1 MDEQGDQQA
10 LARALERF
18 NNTAEKL
25 LNATN
30 TNTAKI
36 EVNAGGIG
44 IWIAA
49 TCCIVVVAVVFV
61 GSVYISREFTRQD
74 VQMQELRDK
83 DSVHDAW
90 IQTLNNNKQDK
101 KR

>member
-1 MDEQGDQQA
+1 MEPA
-10 LARALERF
+10 ETALERLARELGAILPK
-18 NNTAEKL
+18 NN
-25 LNATN
+25 NSATI
-30 TNTAKI
+30 T
-36 EVNAGGIG
+36 VNAGGLG

-49 TCCIVVVAVVFV
+49 TCCIVVMAVAVV
-61 GSVYISREFTRQD
+61 GSVYITREFTRQD

>member
-1 MDEQGDQQA
+1 MEDQGDQRDLVEA
-10 LARALERF
+10 LDRF
-18 NNTAEKL
+18 SRVTEKL
-25 LNATN
+25 LNHGN

-44 IWIAA
+44 VWLAA
-49 TCCIVVVAVVFV
+49 TCCIVVMAVVIV
-61 GSVYISREFTRQD
+61 GSVYITREFTRQD

-101 KR
+101 QR

>member
-1 MDEQGDQQA
+1 MQDAEVGEVVK
-10 LARALERF
+10 RAHETMGKLERMADAS
-18 NNTAEKL
+18 NRNTTRVE
-25 LNATN
+25 
-30 TNTAKI
+30 I
-36 EVNAGGIG
+36 NAGGVG
-44 IWIAA
+44 VWIAA
-49 TCCIVVVAVVFV
+49 TCCIVVMAVVFV